1 MPIVSGAVTKSTSPT
16 VWTSANGFDYTGS
29 GLHPLAAYF
38 TDPAPAYEAVFE
50 RQLWAQVAIEKLLSL
65 QILLPMKVYQRDP
78 RAGRLDARGEPFGQ
92 LMAQPSPTIDP
103 VTFWSWFILQRH
115 IHGRAY
121 AMKVR
126 DAGGRPVQ
134 LQLIHPTRIRYGPA
148 RGEQAGPE
156 GQGSRWWYVTDP
168 RNLTERPLERWEFIA
183 WRRPHPKH
191 PEQAM
196 SPLEQ
201 LRDTLE
207 MEGAARLANKALYSR
222 GGRHSI
228 ILKTPKNFG
237 AAPSAVLKRLADQ
250 YQERHGGV
258 ENWGRPLIL
267 EDGMEAVNLD
277 HSPEDLQY
285 VEARRLN
292 REEIAAAFDIPPP
305 AIGILDRATFSNV
318 TEQNRMLY
326 RTTMPP
332 LLQSFESMINFDLRD
347 GRHGRPG
354 PPDFGEAFY
363 FEHLVDGVLRGS
375 TEERVA
381 SYATAI
387 QTGQLTP
394 AEARELENRPF
405 LEGSDRLYINT
416 AMAPLAADQG
426 ADPAALAKLAQ
437 QLYLST
443 PEKLVLSTEEARQ
456 ILNMAG
462 GGLTGPAPTMGG
474 ATALPAAGARRL
486 DPATIATVMGRL
498 SRPKALADVDR
509 AQLVAGLDERAAVVV
524 AQAVDH
530 VVDLDGTVAGL
541 RRLIKNLGAEQL

>member
-1 MPIVSGAVTKSTSPT
+1 MPIISGAVTKSTSPT
-16 VWTSANGFDYTGS
+16 VWSSADGFAYTGA
-29 GLHPLAAYF
+29 GTHPLAGYLGASQAY
-38 TDPAPAYEAVFE
+38 AYEAVFE
-50 RQLWAQVAIEKLLSL
+50 RQLWAQVAIVKLLSL
-65 QILLPMKVYQRDP
+65 QILLPMKVYQR
-78 RAGRLDARGEPFGQ
+78 RRRGRDDARQTPFGQ
-92 LMAQPSPTIDP
+92 LIAQPSPTIDP
-103 VTFWSWFILQRH
+103 VQFWSWFILQRH
-115 IHGRAY
+115 IHGKAF

-134 LQLIHPTRIRYGPA
+134 LQLIHPTRIRFGPA

-168 RNLTERPLERWEFIA
+168 RNLTERPLERWDFIA
-183 WRRPHPKH
+183 WRRPNPCH

-207 MEGAARLANKALYSR
+207 LEGAARVANKALYSR
-222 GGRHSI
+222 GGKHSI

-237 AAPSAVLKRLADQ
+237 SAPSLVLKRLSEQ
-250 YQERHGGV
+250 YQDRHGGV
-258 ENWGRPLIL
+258 ENWGKPLIL
-267 EDGMEAVNLD
+267 EDGMEPVQLD

-347 GRHGRPG
+347 GRHGRPVQ
-354 PPDFGEAFY
+354 PDFGEAFY

-405 LEGSDRLYINT
+405 ITGSDRLYINT
-416 AMAPLAADQG
+416 AMAPFDQAAQPQG
-426 ADPAALAKLAQ
+426 PA
-437 QLYLST
+437 SD
-443 PEKLVLSTEEARQ
+443 
-456 ILNMAG
+456 G
-462 GGLTGPAPTMGG
+462 TGPA
-474 ATALPAAGARRL
+474 ALPAASAGGAPTPGQARHL
-486 DPATIATVMGRL
+486 DPAAISMLMGRL
-498 SRPKALADVDR
+498 SRPKALAELDTGRLVD
-509 AQLVAGLDERAAVVV
+509 GLDERSAAVVG
-524 AQAVDH
+524 QAVEH
-530 VVDLDGTVAGL
+530 VAELDGTVAGL
-541 RRLIKNLGAEQL
+541 RRLIKTLGAEQL

>member
-1 MPIVSGAVTKSTSPT
+1 MPIISGAVTKSTSPT
-16 VWTSANGFDYTGS
+16 VWSSADGFAYTGA
-29 GLHPLAAYF
+29 GLHPLADYF
-38 TDPAPAYEAVFE
+38 TPQAYAYEAVFE
-50 RQLWAQVAIEKLLSL
+50 RQLWAQVAIIKLLSL

-78 RAGRLDARGEPFGQ
+78 EAGRLDARQSPFGQ
-92 LMAQPSPTIDP
+92 LIAQPSPTIDP
-103 VTFWSWFILQRH
+103 VQFWSWFILQRH
-115 IHGRAY
+115 IHGKAY

-207 MEGAARLANKALYSR
+207 LEGAARVANKALYSR

-237 AAPSAVLKRLADQ
+237 SAPSLVLKRLSEQ

-258 ENWGRPLIL
+258 ENWGKPLIL
-267 EDGMEAVNLD
+267 EDGMEPVQLD

-347 GRHGRPG
+347 GRHGRPA

-375 TEERVA
+375 TEERIA
-381 SYATAI
+381 ANAQAI

-394 AEARELENRPF
+394 AEAREMENRPRV
-405 LEGSDRLYINT
+405 EGSDRLFINT
-416 AMAPLAADQG
+416 AMAPLTEAG
-426 ADPAALAKLAQ
+426 PDPEALAGLVQK
-437 QLYLST
+437 LYLGT
-443 PEKLVLSTEEARQ
+443 PSKVVLTTDEARQ
-456 ILNMAG
+456 IISLAG
-462 GGLTGPAPTMGG
+462 GELGPAPEL
-474 ATALPAAGARRL
+474 ASVPAPPAARRL
-486 DPATIATVMGRL
+486 DPAVISTVMGRL
-498 SRPKALADVDR
+498 SRPKALAELDPVRLVD
-509 AQLVAGLDERAAVVV
+509 GLDERSAAVVG
-524 AQAVDH
+524 QAVEH
-530 VVDLDGTVAGL
+530 VAELDGTVAGL
-541 RRLIKNLGAEQL
+541 RRLIKTLGAEQL